1 MLTFGFEWEI
11 FVLNT
16 KLLPLQREETL
27 NIAYNLRKKI
37 RGTHTGCDFMIYF
50 PSPILEIRSGIMK
63 SLRESEEILE
73 KIFEEIKK
81 LRKNNLIFLFSGT
94 YPFSGDTA
102 GFHVHIGSFY
112 SFKESFEYERSLINY
127 IPLLGAIS
135 ANSSIYTKYI
145 YGNYKSYRILFHA
158 WWASR
163 PNRYEIEKKRF
174 FEWGTDLNNKLI
186 YKPTIEI
193 RIGDAPIFK
202 DFIMD
207 YLFLCLGFFL
217 LNDEE
222 FNEKRYREYLIN
234 RLIIAKNGLQSKI
247 LWNGK
252 EENIDDVLLNKIS
265 KIEDKLS
272 KKFNYKFKIVPEM
285 IEKRRNMADFSYEIF
300 KKENMDIL
308 NYILRVNDAFFENG
322 FLNYLRNSKKL
333 EILKSPTPE
342 EIFFEFTKGKS
353 ALWRLSEISKLP
365 LLEIEK
371 IIENLKKK
379 RKIKIF
385 KDKIYGILISRND

>member
-1 MLTFGFEWEI
+1 
-11 FVLNT
+11 
-16 KLLPLQREETL
+16 
-27 NIAYNLRKKI
+27 
-37 RGTHTGCDFMIYF
+37 
-50 PSPILEIRSGIMK
+50 
-63 SLRESEEILE
+63 
-73 KIFEEIKK
+73 
-81 LRKNNLIFLFSGT
+81 
-94 YPFSGDTA
+94 
-102 GFHVHIGSFY
+102 
-112 SFKESFEYERSLINY
+112 
-127 IPLLGAIS
+127 
-135 ANSSIYTKYI
+135 
-145 YGNYKSYRILFHA
+145 
-158 WWASR
+158 
-163 PNRYEIEKKRF
+163 
-174 FEWGTDLNNKLI
+174 
-186 YKPTIEI
+186 
-193 RIGDAPIFK
+193 
-202 DFIMD
+202 
-207 YLFLCLGFFL
+207 
-217 LNDEE
+217 
-222 FNEKRYREYLIN
+222 RYREYLIN